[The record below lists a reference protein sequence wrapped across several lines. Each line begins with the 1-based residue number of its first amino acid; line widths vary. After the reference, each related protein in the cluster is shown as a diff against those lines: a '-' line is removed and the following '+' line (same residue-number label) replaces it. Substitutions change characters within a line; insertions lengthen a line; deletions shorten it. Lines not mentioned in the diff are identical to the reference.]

1 MTTAGAWAPRRTAAS
16 LVAGRVPTSKAVIIV
31 GYVVAHALLG
41 LVSTEVRA
49 VATVHGV
56 VTVLVAVAV
65 AFTAPRIDRIIVM
78 GGYVAMCDVFWRMTR
93 NQLPWEAAKYTAILV
108 LLVGFV
114 RFVRQPK
121 RTAAPVA
128 YFALLLPAAALS
140 VVYLSPGEARS
151 LIAANLAGPAL
162 LAVSV
167 VVLRQV
173 VASETEVARL
183 LWIFLGPI
191 VAVAA
196 IATRSTSEA
205 GSDTFGSE
213 SNFAGSGGF
222 GPNQVSMIL
231 GLGALLCVV
240 WALQRLSVKLLVL
253 QVVLAVWFTGQA
265 ALTLSRGGLYGAAGG
280 VAAIVI
286 VALTTSGLRSKVLL
300 ILAAGVVI
308 GAVAFP
314 YLNAFTNGSLEQ
326 RFADTGS
333 TNRSS
338 IASADLDLFA
348 REPFLGVGV
357 GVAKYE
363 RGSTE
368 TALDIETK
376 AHTEYTRMLGEHG
389 VLGLVS
395 LILLPVMAV
404 QAVRSSV
411 GRWNRLF
418 AAALCVWSLLSM
430 THSATSI
437 AAIGF
442 VFGLANLRASA
453 VSSEGGEVGSPV
465 RDTSPARRR

>member
-1 MTTAGAWAPRRTAAS
+1 MTTAGAWAPRRTAGS
-16 LVAGRVPTSKAVIIV
+16 LVAGRVPTSKAAIIL

-41 LVSTEVRA
+41 LVSSEVRA

-56 VTVLVAVAV
+56 VTVLAAVVV
-65 AFTAPRIDRIIVM
+65 AFTAPRIDRVIVM
-78 GGYVAMCDVFWRMTR
+78 AGYVAMCDVFWRMTR

-114 RFVRQPK
+114 RFVHQP
-121 RTAAPVA
+121 RRIAAPVA
-128 YFALLLPAAALS
+128 YFVLLLPAAALS
-140 VVYLSPGEARS
+140 VVYLSAGEARS

-162 LAVSV
+162 LAASV
-167 VVLRQV
+167 VVFRQV
-173 VASETEVARL
+173 IASESEVARL
-183 LWIFLGPI
+183 LWIILGPI
-191 VAVAA
+191 VAIAA
-196 IATRSTSEA
+196 IATRSTSEVSA
-205 GSDTFGSE
+205 DAFGSE
-213 SNFAGSGGF
+213 SNFAGAGGF

-253 QVVLAVWFTGQA
+253 QVVLAGWFTGQA

-300 ILAAGVVI
+300 ILAVGVVI

-326 RFADTGS
+326 RFADTGT

-338 IASADLDLFA
+338 IASADLDLFG
-348 REPFLGVGV
+348 REPLLGVGV

-389 VLGLVS
+389 VLGLVA
-395 LILLPVMAV
+395 LILLPVMVV
-404 QAVRSSV
+404 QAVRSAL
-411 GRWNRLF
+411 GRWNRLL

-442 VFGLANLRASA
+442 IFGLANLRAAPTSNGRRA
-453 VSSEGGEVGSPV
+453 RGASD
-465 RDTSPARRR
+465 RDALADRS